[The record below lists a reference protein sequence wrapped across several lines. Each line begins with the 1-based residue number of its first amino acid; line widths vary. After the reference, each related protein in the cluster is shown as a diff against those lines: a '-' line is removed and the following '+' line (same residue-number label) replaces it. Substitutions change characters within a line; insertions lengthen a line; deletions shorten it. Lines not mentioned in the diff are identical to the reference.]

1 MKKANGKTVVDVTP
15 GHSNVH
21 QLLERKEEPGVFQL
35 VKGRKVSMDLKKLMD
50 SMAVVRGLRGELL
63 FRRM

>member
-1 MKKANGKTVVDVTP
+1 
-15 GHSNVH
+15 
-21 QLLERKEEPGVFQL
+21 LLERKEEPGVIQP

-63 FRRM
+63 FGRM